1 MCLTAMHAGIVT
13 QPPLVPNVAEL
24 NETRSHDSIDREQ
37 SIGRKE
43 RLPIT
48 HQETKYALPTQR
60 KIPIGRD
67 RPVNQI

>member
-1 MCLTAMHAGIVT
+1 MENSSYSSE
-13 QPPLVPNVAEL
+13 VPNVAEL

-60 KIPIGRD
+60 KIPIGRN